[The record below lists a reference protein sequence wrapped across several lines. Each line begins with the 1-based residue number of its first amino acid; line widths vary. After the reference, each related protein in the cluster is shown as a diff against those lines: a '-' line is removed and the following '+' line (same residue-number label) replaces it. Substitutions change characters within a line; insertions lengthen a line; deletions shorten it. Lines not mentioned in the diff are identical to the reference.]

1 MLQLLIDFFSQLVDD
16 VAVVLRD
23 GPEHG
28 VRKAIRNHE
37 NSNADLAVLLPP
49 DISVLYHDRDI
60 VGFDALAVD
69 AAVVAEE
76 GDVLCACV
84 SLRLLRTKQSYRK
97 ESLFCTR
104 LREAEGCS
112 CLFHL
117 ALPHGLEPGG
127 RTYAV
132 QGSRRSRQMRLE
144 VLEGQVGLVLVSS
157 SASMV
162 SLVLSGQ
169 ACWARYR
176 VETKQCGCS
185 GCVRRSPRR
194 R

>member
-16 VAVVLRD
+16 VAVVLHD

-49 DISVLYHDRDI
+49 DISVLHHDRDI

-84 SLRLLRTKQSYRK
+84 SLHLLRTKQSYRK

-112 CLFHL
+112 CLFILLYLTDLSQEVVHTLSKALAEVVRCAWRSLRARWAWYWFHHL
-117 ALPHGLEPGG
+117 HRWCPWFSRG
-127 RTYAV
+127 RHVGRDTGWKRSNVGVLAV
-132 QGSRRSRQMRLE
+132 
-144 VLEGQVGLVLVSS
+144 
-157 SASMV
+157 
-162 SLVLSGQ
+162 
-169 ACWARYR
+169 
-176 VETKQCGCS
+176 
-185 GCVRRSPRR
+185 
-194 R
+194 